1 LKLWDKLTQKFVYA
15 ENVRQVLDYVARNEV
30 DAGLVY
36 LTDAYIRKKK
46 VKIVAEAPK
55 GSCKPVV
62 YPIAVVKNSHNI
74 PLAKQFIE
82 LVMSPEGQKILKK
95 YGFKTSK
102 ELEKAEKEV
111 IRK

>member
-1 LKLWDKLTQKFVYA
+1 
-15 ENVRQVLDYVARNEV
+15 
-30 DAGLVY
+30 
-36 LTDAYIRKKK
+36 
-46 VKIVAEAPK
+46 
-55 GSCKPVV
+55 
-62 YPIAVVKNSHNI
+62 
-74 PLAKQFIE
+74 LAKQFIE